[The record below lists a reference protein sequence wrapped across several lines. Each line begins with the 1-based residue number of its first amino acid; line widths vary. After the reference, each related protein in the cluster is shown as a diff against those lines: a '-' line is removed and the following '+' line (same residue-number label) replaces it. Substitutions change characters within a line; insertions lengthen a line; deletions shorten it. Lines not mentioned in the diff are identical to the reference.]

1 MSTPV
6 RKRHDVPPQDGPS
19 DDGPSK
25 YAPKRTRLPKAD
37 PDKELAGVNAA
48 PMSESTESPDPPWR
62 RKDQPGAFVD
72 DLDIGEMRNRI
83 GRVERVAEPPVPD
96 SSGWMPTAARRLA
109 LIVGTAAGVAAVV
122 IGYRWDTVPPTA
134 STQQQPAHGG
144 AEIVVVTAPESL
156 APVERPQPPSPNDN
170 QPDAQLATAGLGSWP
185 SLPSASAAPLGRQDP
200 PGPASAPS
208 PAPSPQQ
215 LDAAQIAIMV
225 KRGGE
230 FMANGNIG
238 AARVM
243 LRPAAEAGDAKAAF
257 ALAETY
263 DPFVL
268 ERLGAKGG
276 ISSDVAQARRWYEA
290 AKGLGS
296 TAATDRLVRLARRSE

>member
-122 IGYRWDTVPPTA
+122 IGYRWDTVP
-134 STQQQPAHGG
+134 SNDRNLQ
-144 AEIVVVTAPESL
+144 APMTISL
-156 APVERPQPPSPNDN
+156 MRNSPRRALGPGLPCHRRQRRRSAGRIRPGPRRRPHRHPHRNNSMRPKSPSW
-170 QPDAQLATAGLGSWP
+170 S
-185 SLPSASAAPLGRQDP
+185 SAAGSSWR
-200 PGPASAPS
+200 
-208 PAPSPQQ
+208 
-215 LDAAQIAIMV
+215 M
-225 KRGGE
+225 
-230 FMANGNIG
+230 
-238 AARVM
+238 
-243 LRPAAEAGDAKAAF
+243 
-257 ALAETY
+257 
-263 DPFVL
+263 
-268 ERLGAKGG
+268 G
-276 ISSDVAQARRWYEA
+276 ISEPHV
-290 AKGLGS
+290 
-296 TAATDRLVRLARRSE
+296 